1 MRITRVELDT
11 APTVCRYDGCTIG
24 PDGGPAPLVQPL
36 RGGNLREYCSDRH
49 RIAAHRARNR
59 RPSTA
64 AASGPAPDAGATGSA
79 PPSEVVADLLHLAQ
93 SVQTVAAEVG
103 RIVALGDADRV
114 ARMVEEARLTAT
126 EAEGRATVA
135 GAERD

>member
-1 MRITRVELDT
+1 MDVEQ
-11 APTVCRYDGCTIG
+11 APTHCRYDGCTIG

-59 RPSTA
+59 RPATA
-64 AASGPAPDAGATGSA
+64 VAPPASDAGVAGSA

-93 SVQTVAAEVG
+93 SLQSAASEVG

-114 ARMVEEARLTAT
+114 ARMVEESRLTAT

-135 GAERD
+135 GA